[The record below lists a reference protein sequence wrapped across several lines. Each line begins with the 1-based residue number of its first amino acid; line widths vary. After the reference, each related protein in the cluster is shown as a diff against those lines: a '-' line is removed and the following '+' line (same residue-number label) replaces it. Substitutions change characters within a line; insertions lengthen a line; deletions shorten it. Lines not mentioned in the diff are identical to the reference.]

1 MTKTE
6 AKRINAQI
14 RELQAE
20 RKDILTGRYLPTGMP
35 WCRGPGSYGHDPGG
49 CEGCCVREY
58 YGDLAEPLLAQI
70 SELEAL
76 LAPPIEPVPP
86 IEPTAVLGP
95 LTLF

>member
-35 WCRGPGSYGHDPGG
+35 WCRGPGGLGHQEPG

-58 YGDLAEPLLAQI
+58 YGHLAEPLLAQI
-70 SELEAL
+70 SELKAL
-76 LAPPIEPVPP
+76 LAPPIEAPP